1 MLATERA
8 RRLLRK
14 RRLIGVAS
22 GVTCALVYLVKDP
35 TIDLCG
41 TAQTC
46 RLRVGVPIAVAFWV
60 FFFVGLY
67 LVISKPSP
75 PPRRRR

>member
-1 MLATERA
+1 MLASERA

-14 RRLIGVAS
+14 RRLIGVGS
-22 GVTCALVYLVKDP
+22 GVTCALVYLGKDP

-41 TAQTC
+41 RAETC
-46 RLRVGVPIAVAFWV
+46 RLRVGVTIAVAFWV
-60 FFFVGLY
+60 FFFAALY

-75 PPRRRR
+75 PQRRRR

>member
-1 MLATERA
+1 VLASERA

-22 GVTCALVYLVKDP
+22 GVTCALVYLGKDP

-41 TAQTC
+41 TAETC
-46 RLRVGVPIAVAFWV
+46 RLRVGVTIAVAFWV
-60 FFFVGLY
+60 FFFVALY
-67 LVISKPSP
+67 LIISKPAP
-75 PPRRRR
+75 LPRRRR